1 MTIYT
6 VYFKEYSDDYYA
18 PHNRS
23 MFIKREDAEKCLDD
37 LLNYNGIQNYY
48 ILAEEVLEEYTP
60 LDVESDWECSY
71 GTIHPAT
78 DNCNCD
84 EYYEYQDLKNE
95 CDLNALESESYEG

>member
-23 MFIKREDAEKCLDD
+23 MFINREDAEKCLDD

-60 LDVESDWECSY
+60 LDVESDWECHH
-71 GTIHPAT
+71 GTLHTHDDICT
-78 DNCNCD
+78 CD
-84 EYYEYQDLKNE
+84 EYVDEIHPLDRCNW
-95 CDLNALESESYEG
+95 D

>member
-48 ILAEEVLEEYTP
+48 ILEEEVLEEYIP

-78 DNCNCD
+78 DNCDCD

-95 CDLNALESESYEG
+95 SYE

>member
-23 MFIKREDAEKCLDD
+23 MFTTREDAEKCLDD

-60 LDVESDWECSY
+60 LDVESDWECHH
-71 GTIHPAT
+71 GTLHPHT
-78 DNCNCD
+78 DDCD
-84 EYYEYQDLKNE
+84 CDKYQDYPCDIVNE
-95 CDLNALESESYEG
+95 F